1 MIVFLICVVI
11 LGTSCIG
18 ISHDTKETGFPLMFS
33 IFGVMF
39 ILSGALFLGSYLGS
53 EFAYKESLKGNN
65 PYKME
70 IRYEL
75 QDSIYIIKDTVFTK
89 IEK

>member
-1 MIVFLICVVI
+1 MIVFLICMIV
-11 LGTSCIG
+11 LGISCVG
-18 ISHDTKETGFPLMFS
+18 ISHNTKETGLPLMFS

-39 ILSGALFLGSYLGS
+39 ILAGAFSLGLYLGN
-53 EFAYKESLKGNN
+53 EFAYKDSLKGNN

-75 QDSIYIIKDTVFTK
+75 QDSIYISKDTVFTK

>member
-1 MIVFLICVVI
+1 MTIFLICMIV
-11 LGTSCIG
+11 LGVSCIG
-18 ISHDTKETGFPLMFS
+18 ISHNTKESGFPLMFS
-33 IFGVMF
+33 IFGVVLIF
-39 ILSGALFLGSYLGS
+39 AGAISLGLYLGN
-53 EFAYKESLKGNN
+53 EFTYKESLKGNN

-75 QDSIYIIKDTVFTK
+75 QDSIYIPKDTVFTK